1 MKVMVTGAGGF
12 LGSHIC
18 QYFGEAGHPVA
29 AVGRFATDVAFA
41 SSYPGLELLAGMT
54 LPDPAFVRAV
64 TTFKPDLVVHGA
76 ASAKVAESVT
86 RPYFDFQQ
94 SVDVCAYVLDTL
106 RQHAPRA
113 TFVLLSSAAVY
124 GNPPELP
131 IREETGPQP
140 MSPYGYH
147 KWLCELVVEEYRT
160 LFGMRTATLRIFSAY
175 GERLQRQ
182 VVHDLCTQMLTRGD
196 DVRVFGTGHETRDFV
211 HARDVAQAVECVAK
225 APLVGPAVFN
235 VASGVETSVASL
247 TELLARQLDCR
258 KHITFTD
265 ETLPGYPTNWRANIS
280 KLEAL
285 GYRERVTL
293 ADGLHRYCRWLA
305 DALKGRRG

>member
-94 SVDVCAYVLDTL
+94 SVDVCALERRPV
-106 RQHAPRA
+106 PR
-113 TFVLLSSAAVY
+113 VAV
-124 GNPPELP
+124 
-131 IREETGPQP
+131 
-140 MSPYGYH
+140 
-147 KWLCELVVEEYRT
+147 
-160 LFGMRTATLRIFSAY
+160 
-175 GERLQRQ
+175 
-182 VVHDLCTQMLTRGD
+182 
-196 DVRVFGTGHETRDFV
+196 
-211 HARDVAQAVECVAK
+211 
-225 APLVGPAVFN
+225 
-235 VASGVETSVASL
+235 
-247 TELLARQLDCR
+247 
-258 KHITFTD
+258 
-265 ETLPGYPTNWRANIS
+265 
-280 KLEAL
+280 
-285 GYRERVTL
+285 
-293 ADGLHRYCRWLA
+293 
-305 DALKGRRG
+305 